1 MAFAKGQESTEGS
14 VRKLFKGVGSSYIV
28 AINPNKAELERL
40 LDRTL
45 EEEPVYLEEKEESDK
60 KIKQL
65 RIVFYL
71 KPDSNK
77 YLDADGN
84 KVNSVIPLTFYLRS
98 EYRKGSNSGKYQ
110 VIDEYGRTAW
120 ATEEEIN
127 EHKVPMYSSGP
138 ANITKNYRKAI
149 SGEEDLTNFLI
160 AYLNIQSCQK
170 YVDGKWILRPE
181 NELAMSLARLDH
193 IQDYFKGD
201 ISEIQA
207 AVAMQPENTVKVCY
221 GIKTNDD
228 GRMFQ
233 TVYSRMFLKN
243 FSKDYS
249 RLAKNIE
256 EAQTAGAFSNCE
268 FDTMEFREYKVES
281 TDLSTP
287 KETESPFTG
296 SESNDIPW

>member
-14 VRKLFKGVGSSYIV
+14 VRRLFKGVGSSYIV
-28 AINPNKAELERL
+28 AINPNKAELEKL

-45 EEEPVYLEEKEESDK
+45 EEEPVYIEEKEEEGR
-60 KIKQL
+60 KIKQV
-65 RIVFYL
+65 RVVFYL
-71 KPDSNK
+71 KPDGNK
-77 YLDADGN
+77 YLDAEGN
-84 KVNSVIPLTFYLRS
+84 KVETVVSLTFFLRG

-127 EHKVPMYSSGP
+127 EHKIPMYSSGP
-138 ANITKNYRKAI
+138 ANITANYRKAV

-170 YVDGKWILRPE
+170 YVDGKWIMRPE
-181 NELAMSLARLDH
+181 SELMMSQARLDH

-201 ISEIQA
+201 IGELKA

-249 RLAKNIE
+249 RLTKHIADTQ
-256 EAQTAGAFSNCE
+256 AAGAFSNCE
-268 FDTMEFREYKVES
+268 FDTMEFREYRVES

-287 KETESPFTG
+287 KESESPFT
-296 SESNDIPW
+296 EATDDIPW

>member
-28 AINPNKAELERL
+28 AINPNKAELEKL

-45 EEEPVYLEEKEESDK
+45 EEEPVYIEEKEEEGR
-60 KIKQL
+60 KIKQV
-65 RIVFYL
+65 RVVFYL
-71 KPDSNK
+71 KPDGNK
-77 YLDADGN
+77 YLDAEGN
-84 KVNSVIPLTFYLRS
+84 KVETVVPLTFFLRG

-127 EHKVPMYSSGP
+127 EHKIPMYSSGP
-138 ANITKNYRKAI
+138 ANITANYRKAV

-170 YVDGKWILRPE
+170 YVDGKWIMRPE
-181 NELAMSLARLDH
+181 SELMLSQARLDH

-201 ISEIQA
+201 IGELKA

-249 RLAKNIE
+249 RLAKHI
-256 EAQTAGAFSNCE
+256 ADTQAAGAFSNCE
-268 FDTMEFREYKVES
+268 FDTMEFREYRVES

-287 KETESPFTG
+287 KESESPFT
-296 SESNDIPW
+296 EATDDIPW

>member
-28 AINPNKAELERL
+28 AINPNKAELEKL

-45 EEEPVYLEEKEESDK
+45 EEEPVYVEEKEEEGR
-60 KIKQL
+60 KIKQV
-65 RIVFYL
+65 RVVFYL
-71 KPDSNK
+71 KPDGNK
-77 YLDADGN
+77 YLDAEGN
-84 KVNSVIPLTFYLRS
+84 KVETVVPLTFFLRG

-127 EHKVPMYSSGP
+127 EHKIPMYSSGP
-138 ANITKNYRKAI
+138 ANITANYRKAV

-170 YVDGKWILRPE
+170 YVDGKWIMRPE
-181 NELAMSLARLDH
+181 SELVMSQARLDH

-201 ISEIQA
+201 IGELKA

-249 RLAKNIE
+249 RLAKHI
-256 EAQTAGAFSNCE
+256 ADTQAAGAFSNCE
-268 FDTMEFREYKVES
+268 FDTMEFREYRVES

-287 KETESPFTG
+287 KESESPFT
-296 SESNDIPW
+296 EATDDIPW

>member
-28 AINPNKAELERL
+28 AINPNKAELEKL

-45 EEEPVYLEEKEESDK
+45 EEEPVYVEEKEEEGR
-60 KIKQL
+60 KIKQV
-65 RIVFYL
+65 RVVFYL
-71 KPDSNK
+71 KPDGNK
-77 YLDADGN
+77 YLDAEGN
-84 KVNSVIPLTFYLRS
+84 KVETVVPLTFFLRG

-127 EHKVPMYSSGP
+127 EHKIPMYSSGP
-138 ANITKNYRKAI
+138 ANITANYRKAV

-170 YVDGKWILRPE
+170 YVDGKWIMRPE
-181 NELAMSLARLDH
+181 NELMMSQARLDH

-201 ISEIQA
+201 IGELKA

-249 RLAKNIE
+249 RLAKHI
-256 EAQTAGAFSNCE
+256 ADTQAAGAFSNCE
-268 FDTMEFREYKVES
+268 FDTMEFREYRVES

-287 KETESPFTG
+287 KESESPFT
-296 SESNDIPW
+296 EATDDIPW

>member
-28 AINPNKAELERL
+28 AINPNKAELEKL

-45 EEEPVYLEEKEESDK
+45 EEEPVYVEEKEEEGR
-60 KIKQL
+60 KIKQV
-65 RIVFYL
+65 RVVFYL
-71 KPDSNK
+71 KPDGNK
-77 YLDADGN
+77 YLDAEGN
-84 KVNSVIPLTFYLRS
+84 KVETVVPLTFFLRG

-127 EHKVPMYSSGP
+127 EHKIPMYSSGP
-138 ANITKNYRKAI
+138 ANITANYRKAV

-170 YVDGKWILRPE
+170 YVDGKWIMRPE
-181 NELAMSLARLDH
+181 SELMMSQARLDH

-201 ISEIQA
+201 VDELKA

-249 RLAKNIE
+249 RLAKHI
-256 EAQTAGAFSNCE
+256 ADTQAAGAFSNCE
-268 FDTMEFREYKVES
+268 FDTMEFREYRVES

-287 KETESPFTG
+287 KESESPFT
-296 SESNDIPW
+296 EATDDIPW